1 MLLFCSELLKG
12 FEVWNILV
20 LAVVE
25 VVFKEE
31 FWVKGFVVGLFWVL
45 KGLKVIEE
53 DVLVFP
59 PTKGLVFVLVWF
71 WLVEKGDTPV
81 VVLGLLINEKGLLTF
96 VVEELL
102 KGFVLVDN
110 PLFVVFW
117 LFIPNEILAAVLEL
131 KGLLVSPLVLV
142 VLVIVWL
149 LEKGKVEVEGV
160 LDESELALTN
170 GLFTKVLVGGF
181 DVDVFEEKNGLMEDV
196 VELVLVFEERK
207 GLITLLFVVEDWF
220 EKMFVFWLVNGLF
233 NI

>member
-1 MLLFCSELLKG
+1 M
-12 FEVWNILV
+12 
-20 LAVVE
+20 
-25 VVFKEE
+25 
-31 FWVKGFVVGLFWVL
+31 
-45 KGLKVIEE
+45 
-53 DVLVFP
+53 LVFP

-181 DVDVFEEKNGLMEDV
+181 DVDVFEEKNGLMEEV

-207 GLITLLFVVEDWF
+207 GLITLLLWVVEDWF

>member
-1 MLLFCSELLKG
+1 M
-12 FEVWNILV
+12 
-20 LAVVE
+20 
-25 VVFKEE
+25 
-31 FWVKGFVVGLFWVL
+31 
-45 KGLKVIEE
+45 KVIEE

-142 VLVIVWL
+142 VLVIV
-149 LEKGKVEVEGV
+149 
-160 LDESELALTN
+160 
-170 GLFTKVLVGGF
+170 
-181 DVDVFEEKNGLMEDV
+181 
-196 VELVLVFEERK
+196 
-207 GLITLLFVVEDWF
+207 
-220 EKMFVFWLVNGLF
+220 
-233 NI
+233 